1 LDQSISLKP
10 RKLTAVHTWEFW
22 RTVIHGEV
30 DENSYLNTYKLFK
43 RDKILPAIKEINES
57 SDLLIELIED
67 KNGTRKVQNLQF
79 KVVEK
84 PKIEGQP
91 TNDTSP
97 IKEFNIKEELK
108 ELDIS
113 NHYYKKLI
121 EKYDNNRI
129 YRNILYL
136 KDRIKEP
143 NMDPVKSKGAY
154 LLQACEF
161 NYAGIQEKQTS
172 KETSSKG
179 ISAAEI
185 LSLIKKAKVDD
196 AIKMFNEMDADSR
209 EDLIEKYNSKVE
221 IEASRIRSKKE
232 TV

>member
-143 NMDPVKSKGAY
+143 NMDP
-154 LLQACEF
+154 
-161 NYAGIQEKQTS
+161 
-172 KETSSKG
+172 
-179 ISAAEI
+179 
-185 LSLIKKAKVDD
+185 
-196 AIKMFNEMDADSR
+196 
-209 EDLIEKYNSKVE
+209 
-221 IEASRIRSKKE
+221 
-232 TV
+232 